1 MTRQTS
7 MKDGEETNEEY
18 LDAMNVTGRKIVSED
33 EGDEDFDLDAAFNEK
48 FSKSKERDEEE
59 PLPEGT
65 IRVKAKTS
73 STSST
78 SSSSSSSH
86 LNDFFNRST
95 KPTTGRSRTRFLKI
109 ISMLMGRRSRCPI

>member
-1 MTRQTS
+1 

-48 FSKSKERDEEE
+48 FSKSKERDEEQ

-73 STSST
+73 STTT
-78 SSSSSSSH
+78 SSSLRSSPTEKKM
-86 LNDFFNRST
+86 NRN
-95 KPTTGRSRTRFLKI
+95 GRAEKDDLAFDPLACLLYTSPSPRDQ
-109 ISMLMGRRSRCPI
+109 